1 MGGRLALIQKHLQSF
16 SPVYFFTRQ
25 SRNRVLTGLHRQDTP
40 YSLLPRSVRPTPSG
54 RQNESEILRILIV
67 DDHEALRAGVRTVLE
82 NHGFEVCG
90 EADNGQEAMSRA
102 LQLRPDLV
110 ILDITMPVLDGF
122 SAAREIHK
130 RLPGVGILLLSMH
143 ESASMVNVA
152 KSSGAQGYVA
162 KSEGIARLL
171 KAVDAIAHHQT
182 FFPN

>member
-1 MGGRLALIQKHLQSF
+1 LK
-16 SPVYFFTRQ
+16 
-25 SRNRVLTGLHRQDTP
+25 
-40 YSLLPRSVRPTPSG
+40 
-54 RQNESEILRILIV
+54 ILIV

-82 NHGFEVCG
+82 SHGFEVCG
-90 EADNGQEAMSRA
+90 EADNGQEALSRA

-152 KSSGAQGYVA
+152 KSSGARGYVA

-171 KAVDAIAHHQT
+171 KAVDAIAHNRT

>member
-1 MGGRLALIQKHLQSF
+1 
-16 SPVYFFTRQ
+16 
-25 SRNRVLTGLHRQDTP
+25 
-40 YSLLPRSVRPTPSG
+40 
-54 RQNESEILRILIV
+54 LRILIV
-67 DDHEALRAGVRTVLE
+67 DDHEALRAGVRSVLE

-90 EADNGQEAMSRA
+90 EADNGQEALTRA

-152 KSSGAQGYVA
+152 KSSGARGYVA

-171 KAVDAIAHHQT
+171 KAVDAIAHNRT

>member
-1 MGGRLALIQKHLQSF
+1 LK
-16 SPVYFFTRQ
+16 
-25 SRNRVLTGLHRQDTP
+25 
-40 YSLLPRSVRPTPSG
+40 
-54 RQNESEILRILIV
+54 ILIV

-90 EADNGQEAMSRA
+90 EAADGQEALSRA

-130 RLPGVGILLLSMH
+130 KLPGVGILLLSMH
-143 ESASMVNVA
+143 ESASMVKVA
-152 KSSGAQGYVA
+152 KSSGARGYVA

-171 KAVDAIAHHQT
+171 KAVDAIAHNRT

>member
-1 MGGRLALIQKHLQSF
+1 
-16 SPVYFFTRQ
+16 
-25 SRNRVLTGLHRQDTP
+25 
-40 YSLLPRSVRPTPSG
+40 
-54 RQNESEILRILIV
+54 LRILIV

-82 NHGFEVCG
+82 ARGLEVCG
-90 EADNGQEAMSRA
+90 EAANGLEALEKVA
-102 LQLRPDLV
+102 QLRPDLV

-122 SAAREIHK
+122 TAAREIHK

-152 KSSGAQGYVA
+152 KSSGASGYVA

-171 KAVDAIAHHQT
+171 RAVDAIANNKT

>member
-1 MGGRLALIQKHLQSF
+1 MK
-16 SPVYFFTRQ
+16 
-25 SRNRVLTGLHRQDTP
+25 
-40 YSLLPRSVRPTPSG
+40 
-54 RQNESEILRILIV
+54 ILIV
-67 DDHEALRAGVRTVLE
+67 DDHEALRAGVRTVVE
-82 NHGFEVCG
+82 SRGFEVCG
-90 EADNGQEAMSRA
+90 EADNGQEALSRA

-130 RLPGVGILLLSMH
+130 RLPSVGILLLSMH

-152 KSSGAQGYVA
+152 KSSGARGYVA

-171 KAVDAIAHHQT
+171 KAVDAIAHNRT

>member
-1 MGGRLALIQKHLQSF
+1 MK
-16 SPVYFFTRQ
+16 
-25 SRNRVLTGLHRQDTP
+25 
-40 YSLLPRSVRPTPSG
+40 
-54 RQNESEILRILIV
+54 ILIV

-82 NHGFEVCG
+82 SRGFEICG
-90 EADNGQEAMSRA
+90 EAADGQEALSRA

-171 KAVDAIAHHQT
+171 KAVDAIAHNRT

>member
-1 MGGRLALIQKHLQSF
+1 
-16 SPVYFFTRQ
+16 
-25 SRNRVLTGLHRQDTP
+25 
-40 YSLLPRSVRPTPSG
+40 
-54 RQNESEILRILIV
+54 LRILIV
-67 DDHEALRAGVRTVLE
+67 DDHEALRTGVRTVLE
-82 NHGFEVCG
+82 SGGFEVCG
-90 EADNGQEAMSRA
+90 EADNGQEALARA

-152 KSSGAQGYVA
+152 KSSGARGYVA

-171 KAVDAIAHHQT
+171 KAVDAIAHNRT

>member
-1 MGGRLALIQKHLQSF
+1 MRD
-16 SPVYFFTRQ
+16 PVYSTSAKRAA
-25 SRNRVLTGLHRQDTP
+25 NPL
-40 YSLLPRSVRPTPSG
+40 G
-54 RQNESEILRILIV
+54 RHTESEDLKILIV
-67 DDHEALRAGVRTVLE
+67 DDHEALRAGVRAVLE
-82 NHGFEVCG
+82 SRGFEVCG
-90 EADNGQEAMSRA
+90 EAADGQEALARA
-102 LQLRPDLV
+102 QQLRPDLV

-152 KSSGAQGYVA
+152 KSSGARGYVA

-171 KAVDAIAHHQT
+171 KAVDAIAHNRT